1 MDETTRRRR
10 LREIAKEQVKKEKEQ
25 KEQAQEEAEE
35 WVGQFVRSGDEKT
48 SSDVLMERL
57 PTQLQEASESSRIR
71 DVAAILIIIGS
82 ILGVI
87 SGGMLVSANP
97 AELAQAASV
106 ETNDVRVSGTVFS
119 LEGTGVENATV
130 TIQDLEDSTI
140 LATTSTSPSG
150 RFSVEAIRAV
160 ELRITVDATEF
171 GRSTHLVGPGE
182 AQEISITLPKIGNS
196 TVIDSRHSSG
206 LGQSVFVGSMV
217 GLTSIVFAL
226 FGFWASSEARAG
238 KHYRRTL
245 WLSGFAMMSRGL
257 MFIGPTLILLGMV
270 LVVVAKRQF
279 AGQF

>member
-10 LREIAKEQVKKEKEQ
+10 LREIAKEQVIKEKEL
-25 KEQAQEEAEE
+25 KEQEQEDAEE

-57 PTQLQEASESSRIR
+57 PTQLQEVSESSRIR
-71 DVAAILIIIGS
+71 DVAAVLIIIGS
-82 ILGVI
+82 ILGII

-97 AELAQAASV
+97 AELAQATSV

-130 TIQDLEDSTI
+130 TILDLDDSTI

-160 ELRITVDATEF
+160 QLRITVDATGH
-171 GRSTHLVGPGE
+171 GRTTHLVNPRE
-182 AQEISITLPKIGNS
+182 AQEISITLPDTGNS
-196 TVIDSRHSSG
+196 TVIDDRHSSG
-206 LGQSVFVGSMV
+206 LSQAVFTGTMV
-217 GLTSIVFAL
+217 GLTSIFFAL
-226 FGFWASSEARAG
+226 FGFWASAEARAG

-245 WLSGFAMMSRGL
+245 WLSGFAMMSRGFI
-257 MFIGPTLILLGMV
+257 FIGPTLILLGMV
-270 LVVVAKRQF
+270 LIVVGKRQF
-279 AGQF
+279 VGQY

>member
-160 ELRITVDATEF
+160 E
-171 GRSTHLVGPGE
+171 
-182 AQEISITLPKIGNS
+182 
-196 TVIDSRHSSG
+196 
-206 LGQSVFVGSMV
+206 
-217 GLTSIVFAL
+217 
-226 FGFWASSEARAG
+226 
-238 KHYRRTL
+238 
-245 WLSGFAMMSRGL
+245 
-257 MFIGPTLILLGMV
+257 
-270 LVVVAKRQF
+270 
-279 AGQF
+279 

>member
-48 SSDVLMERL
+48 SSDVIMERL
-57 PTQLQEASESSRIR
+57 PIQLQEASESSRIR

-130 TIQDLEDSTI
+130 TIQDLGDSTI

-182 AQEISITLPKIGNS
+182 AQEISITLPEIGNS
-196 TVIDSRHSSG
+196 TEIDDRHSSG
-206 LGQSVFVGSMV
+206 LGQSVFIGSMV
-217 GLTSIVFAL
+217 GLASIVFAL

-245 WLSGFAMMSRGL
+245 WLCGFAMMSRGFS
-257 MFIGPTLILLGMV
+257 FIGPTLILLGMV

-279 AGQF
+279 VGQF

>member
-25 KEQAQEEAEE
+25 KEQAQEAAEE

-57 PTQLQEASESSRIR
+57 PTQLQEASDSSRISA
-71 DVAAILIIIGS
+71 VAAVLIIIGS
-82 ILGVI
+82 ILGII

-97 AELAQAASV
+97 AELAQATSV
-106 ETNDVRVSGTVFS
+106 ETSDVRVSGTVFS

-171 GRSTHLVGPGE
+171 GQSTHLVDPDE
-182 AQEISITLPKIGNS
+182 AQEISITLPEIGNS
-196 TVIDSRHSSG
+196 TEIDDRHSSG
-206 LGQSVFVGSMV
+206 LSQAVFTGSMV
-217 GLTSIVFAL
+217 GLASIVFAM

-245 WLSGFAMMSRGL
+245 WLSGFAMMSRGFI
-257 MFIGPTLILLGMV
+257 FIGPTLILLGMV

-279 AGQF
+279 AGQL